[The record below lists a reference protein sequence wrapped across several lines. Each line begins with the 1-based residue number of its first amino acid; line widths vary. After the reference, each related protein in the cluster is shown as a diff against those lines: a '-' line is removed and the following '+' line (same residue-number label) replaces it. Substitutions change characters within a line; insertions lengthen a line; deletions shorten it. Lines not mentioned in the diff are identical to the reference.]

1 MKQYKIVI
9 ISMVIGLGIISFI
22 FWFFFAVISY
32 RRPNYSYEVIGGY
45 CSRDNFDLYYKN
57 DNVRYYSACYK
68 KINLVEERFIFNFKR
83 DLKEVIREGE
93 FLNILQKADIYKW
106 AFPGGIQMDYYVDD
120 YSDSTNLI
128 VSKCSL
134 KNRTDYYIYN
144 GQDSNLCRYLYQ
156 GWEYYED

>member
-68 KINLVEERFIFNFKR
+68 KINLVEERFIFNFK
-83 DLKEVIREGE
+83 KGEPEV
-93 FLNILQKADIYKW
+93 A
-106 AFPGGIQMDYYVDD
+106 A
-120 YSDSTNLI
+120 
-128 VSKCSL
+128 
-134 KNRTDYYIYN
+134 YN
-144 GQDSNLCRYLYQ
+144 VC
-156 GWEYYED
+156 